1 SLRSGGGA
9 RHLARLET
17 TIAAIGQAGEDARFR
32 RTPQVAHGSVIYV
45 LSTFFEGAAAQTA
58 TMWRAGGHR
67 VVAVDVLPDLDLT
80 RLTKTQRIALR
91 VVLAERENVF
101 DDLRGAGVDVI
112 VWSDD
117 AAADMQAAAR
127 IGR

>member
-1 SLRSGGGA
+1 
-9 RHLARLET
+9 
-17 TIAAIGQAGEDARFR
+17 
-32 RTPQVAHGSVIYV
+32 VIYV

-58 TMWRAGGHR
+58 MMWRAGGHR